1 MTPSIILFFS
11 VAALLSVLLALMVI
25 LPWFKAKKANDNQLL
40 ALNVQVFETR
50 IAELLADKQAGKI
63 DDVVFDA
70 YQAELKRQLIAAQTY
85 QQSYPAVSK
94 KSRIIVMVWIPI
106 LAILAYL
113 MTSDRTSVFKLW
125 TAQDTVGQI
134 ADDLLTGKLDTPPD
148 WAKKD
153 SIALI
158 SAMQT
163 NVYQHAYDP
172 NRWMRLSELFLAL
185 DAQPQAVEALA
196 RAYRLNPTDSQ
207 IAMTYAQTSFFA
219 NNGILDNSAK
229 NAVLEILKTTP
240 DHEGA
245 LMMMAMGEMRAGNLD
260 AAKAWIAR
268 LRTHV
273 ATKSGDRSQALQ
285 SLDELTAKI
294 NEQEQNIKQGVVVSV
309 FVDKSLLAEMQKTD
323 TLFVSIS
330 DSQGGAP
337 YAVKKLSA
345 NELTSGKLNV
355 SLSDLDAMM
364 PEHTLSAA
372 QNAGKELIVRAH
384 ISKSGTAAT
393 QKGDLLASPIVLG
406 KKQQTAELNINQ
418 VAP

>member
-11 VAALLSVLLALMVI
+11 VAVLLSVLLALVVI
-25 LPWFKAKKANDNQLL
+25 FPWFKAKKANDNQLL
-40 ALNVQVFETR
+40 ALNVQIFEAR
-50 IAELLADKQAGKI
+50 IAELLDDKKANKI
-63 DDVVFDA
+63 DDTTFTA
-70 YQAELKRQLIAAQTY
+70 HQAELKRQLIAAQTY
-85 QQSYPAVSK
+85 QENYPAVSK
-94 KSRIIVMVWIPI
+94 KSRFIVMVWIPI
-106 LAILAYL
+106 LAVLAYF
-113 MTSDRTSVFKLW
+113 MTEDRTPVLKLW
-125 TAQDTVGQI
+125 AAQDSVGQV
-134 ADDLLTGKLDTPPD
+134 ADDLLTGKIDTPPD
-148 WAKKD
+148 WAKQD

-172 NRWMRLSELFLAL
+172 DRWMRLSELFLAL

-219 NNGILDNSAK
+219 NNGVLDNTAK
-229 NAVLEILKTTP
+229 NAVLDILKSTP

-268 LRTHV
+268 LRSNV

-294 NEQEQNIKQGVVVSV
+294 QEQEQKITQGITITVALDESV
-309 FVDKSLLAEMQKTD
+309 ASEVQKTD
-323 TLFVSIS
+323 TLFVSIT

-345 NELTSGKLNV
+345 GELVSGKLNIT
-355 SLSDLDAMM
+355 LSDLDAMM
-364 PEHTLSAA
+364 PEHTLSVAK
-372 QNAGKELIVRAH
+372 NAGKELIVHAR
-384 ISKSGTAAT
+384 ISKSGTATT
-393 QKGDLLASPIVLG
+393 QKGDLIASPVVLA
-406 KKQQTAELNINQ
+406 KKQQTAELTINQ
-418 VAP
+418 LAP

>member
-63 DDVVFDA
+63 DDVAFDA
-70 YQAELKRQLIAAQTY
+70 YQAELKRQLLAAQTY

-125 TAQDTVGQI
+125 AAQDTVGQI

-163 NVYQHAYDP
+163 NVYQHAGCVYQ
-172 NRWMRLSELFLAL
+172 NYFWRWMLSLR
-185 DAQPQAVEALA
+185 Q
-196 RAYRLNPTDSQ
+196 
-207 IAMTYAQTSFFA
+207 
-219 NNGILDNSAK
+219 
-229 NAVLEILKTTP
+229 LKP
-240 DHEGA
+240 WRERIG
-245 LMMMAMGEMRAGNLD
+245 
-260 AAKAWIAR
+260 
-268 LRTHV
+268 
-273 ATKSGDRSQALQ
+273 
-285 SLDELTAKI
+285 
-294 NEQEQNIKQGVVVSV
+294 
-309 FVDKSLLAEMQKTD
+309 
-323 TLFVSIS
+323 
-330 DSQGGAP
+330 
-337 YAVKKLSA
+337 
-345 NELTSGKLNV
+345 
-355 SLSDLDAMM
+355 
-364 PEHTLSAA
+364 
-372 QNAGKELIVRAH
+372 
-384 ISKSGTAAT
+384 
-393 QKGDLLASPIVLG
+393 
-406 KKQQTAELNINQ
+406 
-418 VAP
+418 